1 MTDLRKPLTA
11 LLLCLLFTLAC
22 QARIWSVRESGAKG
36 DKGDN
41 DGPAIQR
48 AIDACAE
55 DGGGMVYVPAGD
67 YPCGGLQLR
76 SWVSLYLESGATL
89 WVSPKKEDYPHGNRF
104 LYAEDQTNITIEGRG
119 TIHGTGQEDLQR
131 KRGDNRPRPEFRVG
145 ILRFIRCENVTIK
158 DVTVRYSDSWTF
170 DLEFCE
176 KVYITGVSILNNYY
190 RVNADGI
197 DPVSC
202 RNVHIS
208 NCYIIAGDDCIVC
221 KTREGAPCEDIVIT
235 NCTMSSIATAVKIGT
250 ESPSDFRNIHV
261 SNCVIRDSTVGIG
274 MYIKDGATAER
285 ISFSNCSIE
294 TIRKPELANEGLKNS
309 IYPIFVDIEKRNP
322 DSRIGRIRDLT
333 FSDIAILS
341 DNGIL
346 IQGMSRPNIE
356 NLVLRNITQRV
367 DRAFDYSQRKKHV
380 GGSTRTT
387 EDRRRTEFA
396 QQESYVTLANINGV
410 TVDHLQVWIP
420 EQVYEQFP
428 RAALSLHNVE
438 NADLSHIKRM
448 SGKAG
453 KAAPVLVLE
462 NCRDGFISSCK
473 APPQTDVFL
482 NVRGSK
488 TQRISLTGNDLI
500 NAVAGVQIG
509 TDVNKEE
516 VNVSGHSSEK

>member
-1 MTDLRKPLTA
+1 MP
-11 LLLCLLFTLAC
+11 C
-22 QARIWSVRESGAKG
+22 QARIWNVGEFGAKG
-36 DKGDN
+36 DKKKN

-55 DGGGMVYVPAGD
+55 DGGGMVYVSAGD
-67 YPCGGLQLR
+67 YLCGGLRLR
-76 SWVSLYLESGATL
+76 SHVSLYLESGATL
-89 WVSPKKEDYPHGNRF
+89 WVSPKEEDYPHGNRF
-104 LYAEDQTNITIEGRG
+104 LYAEDQSHVTIEGRG
-119 TIHGTGQEDLQR
+119 TIHGTGQEDLRR
-131 KRGDNRPRPEFRVG
+131 KRGDDRPRPEFRVG
-145 ILRFIRCENVTIK
+145 ILRFIRCRNVTIK
-158 DVTVRYSDSWTF
+158 DITVRYSDSWTF

-221 KTREGAPCEDIVIT
+221 KTRAGAPCEDIVIT

-294 TIRKPELANEGLKNS
+294 TIRKPELANEWLKNS
-309 IYPIFVDIEKRNP
+309 VYPIFVDIEKRNG
-322 DSRIGRIRDLT
+322 DSKIGRIRDLA
-333 FSDIAILS
+333 FSNINILS

-367 DRAFDYSQRKKHV
+367 DRAFDYSQRRKHI
-380 GGSTRTT
+380 GGSTKATK
-387 EDRRRTEFA
+387 DRRRTEFA
-396 QQESYVTLANINGV
+396 RQESYVTLANINGV
-410 TVDHLQVWIP
+410 TVNHLQVLIP
-420 EQVYEQFP
+420 EKVYEEFP
-428 RAALSLHNVE
+428 RAALSLHNVV
-438 NADLSHIKRM
+438 NADLSHIKRISGR
-448 SGKAG
+448 SGKG
-453 KAAPVLVLE
+453 APVLVLE
-462 NCRDGFISSCK
+462 SCRDGFVSSCR
-473 APPQTDVFL
+473 ATPQTEVFMSIKGP
-482 NVRGSK
+482 R
-488 TQRISLTGNDLI
+488 TQRISLTGNDLG
-500 NAVAGVQIG
+500 NAGTGVQ
-509 TDVNKEE
+509 TAMDVNKEQ
-516 VNVSGHSSEK
+516 VTVFGHGSER

>member
-1 MTDLRKPLTA
+1 MTDLRKLTISFFIGAFVLA
-11 LLLCLLFTLAC
+11 LPSH
-22 QARIWSVRESGAKG
+22 ARIWGIGDFGATGNK
-36 DKGDN
+36 KHN
-41 DGPAIQR
+41 DGPSIQR

-55 DGGGMVYVPAGD
+55 DGGGIVYVPTGD
-67 YPCGGLQLR
+67 YLCGGLQLR
-76 SWVSLYLESGATL
+76 SYVSLYLESGATL
-89 WVSPKKEDYPHGNRF
+89 WVSPKKEHYENGNRF
-104 LYAEDQTNITIEGRG
+104 LYAEDQTNVTIEGRG

-131 KRGDNRPRPEFRVG
+131 KRGDDKPKPEFRVG
-145 ILRFIRCENVTIK
+145 ILRFIRCENVMIK
-158 DVTVRYSDSWTF
+158 DITVRYSDSWTF

-202 RNVHIS
+202 KNVHIS

-235 NCTMSSIATAVKIGT
+235 NCTMASNATAVKIGT
-250 ESPSDFRNIHV
+250 ESPADFRNIHM

-285 ISFSNCSIE
+285 ITFSNCSIE
-294 TIRKPELANEGLKNS
+294 TIRRPELVKESLLNS

-322 DSRIGRIRDLT
+322 ESRVGRIRDLT
-333 FSDIAILS
+333 FSDISIVS

-356 NLVLRNITQRV
+356 NLVLRNVTQRV

-380 GGSTRTT
+380 GGSTVTT

-396 QQESYVTLANINGV
+396 RQESYVTLANIRGV

-420 EQVYEQFP
+420 EQVYKQFP

-438 NADLSHIKRM
+438 QADLSHIRRM
-448 SGKAG
+448 SGRTET
-453 KAAPVLVLE
+453 AAPVLVLE
-462 NCRDGFISSCK
+462 NCRDGLISSCK
-473 APPQTDVFL
+473 ATPQTEVFL
-482 NVRGSK
+482 SVKGPG
-488 TQRISLTGNDLI
+488 TQRISLAGNDLSQAST
-500 NAVAGVQIG
+500 AVAIG
-509 TDVNKEE
+509 SQVKNTQVTGFDE
-516 VNVSGHSSEK
+516 

>member
-1 MTDLRKPLTA
+1 VSFFLGA
-11 LLLCLLFTLAC
+11 FVLAWPC
-22 QARIWSVRESGAKG
+22 QARIWSIREFGAAG
-36 DKGDN
+36 DKEN
-41 DGPAIQR
+41 YDGRAIQR

-67 YPCGGLQLR
+67 YLCGGLQLR
-76 SWVSLYLESGATL
+76 SQVSLYLESGATL
-89 WVSPKKEDYPHGNRF
+89 WVSPKKEYYPHGNRF
-104 LYAEDQTNITIEGRG
+104 LYAEGQTNVTIEGRG

-131 KRGDNRPRPEFRVG
+131 KRGDDKPKPEFRVG
-145 ILRFIRCENVTIK
+145 ILRFIKCENVMIK
-158 DVTVRYSDSWTF
+158 DITVRYSDSWTF

-221 KTREGAPCEDIVIT
+221 KTREGVPCEDIVIT
-235 NCTMSSIATAVKIGT
+235 NCTMSSNATAVKIGT
-250 ESPSDFRNIHV
+250 ESPSDFRNIHM

-285 ISFSNCSIE
+285 ITFSNCSIE
-294 TIRKPELANEGLKNS
+294 TIRKPELVRESLMNS
-309 IYPIFVDIEKRNP
+309 TFPIFVDIEKRNP
-322 DSRIGRIRDLT
+322 DSRVGRIRDLT
-333 FSDIAILS
+333 FSDISIVS

-346 IQGMSRPNIE
+346 IQGMSQPNIE

-367 DRAFDYSQRKKHV
+367 DRAFDYSQRRKHV
-380 GGSTRTT
+380 GGRTSST

-396 QQESYVTLANINGV
+396 RQESYVTLANIDGV

-420 EQVYEQFP
+420 EQVYELFP

-438 NADLSHIKRM
+438 NADLSHIRRI
-448 SGKAG
+448 SGRLG
-453 KAAPVLVLE
+453 KGAPVLVLE
-462 NCRDGFISSCK
+462 NCRDGFLSSCK
-473 APPQTDVFL
+473 ALPQTDVFL
-482 NVRGSK
+482 GLEGPG
-488 TQRISLTGNDLI
+488 TQRIWLSGNDLSQAKTPVRLGPQV
-500 NAVAGVQIG
+500 NSEQVAARGWIR
-509 TDVNKEE
+509 
-516 VNVSGHSSEK
+516 